1 MVQNAEW
8 CIKYAIFCVK
18 TFGKAEY
25 IFYLFAHKK
34 RNINDNFNALPS
46 FLNKLQIIVKSVI
59 PYPITSH
66 SLGYTYT
73 ADSR

>member
-34 RNINDNFNALPS
+34 RNIKNIQN
-46 FLNKLQIIVKSVI
+46 
-59 PYPITSH
+59 
-66 SLGYTYT
+66 
-73 ADSR
+73 